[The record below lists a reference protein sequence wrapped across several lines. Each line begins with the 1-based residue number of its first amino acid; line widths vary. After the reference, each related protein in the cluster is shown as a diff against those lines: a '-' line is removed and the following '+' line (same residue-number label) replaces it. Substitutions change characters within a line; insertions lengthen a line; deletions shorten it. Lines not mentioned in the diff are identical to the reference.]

1 VEAGLPKTQ
10 GVRWGY
16 GHAVRAVFDHV
27 LFADYPWR
35 YALRERKGT
44 DIREGRFPSTRFAST
59 QGSLLP
65 LNPQESLILY
75 RPKPL
80 MRQARLLFP
89 AQQLWLFERV
99 ETA

>member
-1 VEAGLPKTQ
+1 MLLWV
-10 GVRWGY
+10 Y
-16 GHAVRAVFDHV
+16 GNALRAVFDNV
-27 LFADYPWR
+27 VFALYHCR
-35 YALRERKGT
+35 YDLRDRKVT
-44 DIREGRFPSTRFAST
+44 DRRDGSFPPTRFAST

-65 LNPQESLILY
+65 INPPESLILY